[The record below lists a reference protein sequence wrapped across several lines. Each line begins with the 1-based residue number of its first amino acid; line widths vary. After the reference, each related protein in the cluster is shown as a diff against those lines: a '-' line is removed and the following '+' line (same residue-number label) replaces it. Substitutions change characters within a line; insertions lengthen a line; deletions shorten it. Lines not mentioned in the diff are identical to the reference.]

1 MSWACKD
8 KPQRAEQL
16 AAVYRVNPIGSQYTA
31 GLPADVAFHLQQV
44 AWEISQAFEAK
55 EGRGSAG
62 R

>member
-1 MSWACKD
+1 MSRAYKD
-8 KPQRAEQL
+8 KPERAGQR
-16 AAVYRVNPIGSQYTA
+16 AAVYRVNPIGSPYTA
-31 GLPADVAFHLQQV
+31 GLPADAAAHLRQA